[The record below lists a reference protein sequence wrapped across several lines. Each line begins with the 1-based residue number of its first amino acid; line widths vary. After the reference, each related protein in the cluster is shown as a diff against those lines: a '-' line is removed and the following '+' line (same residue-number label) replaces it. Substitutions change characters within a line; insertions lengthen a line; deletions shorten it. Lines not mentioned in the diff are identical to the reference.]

1 MAICGTFRNMS
12 DALFAAYRNTSFFAD
27 TSRGRLCL
35 RVGRAS
41 PELDALLAACGVPTW
56 AYVTGFNPGSLPLSL
71 EENEQRHQRLAR
83 EVERRGYTA
92 FPGEGIGDDGQWP
105 PERSLLILGIV
116 RDDARRLGREFGQLA
131 VVYGEEGGPAMLL
144 PCDLLSD

>member
-1 MAICGTFRNMS
+1 MT

-41 PELDALLAACGVPTW
+41 PELDALLAACEVRTW
-56 AYVTGFNPGSLPLSL
+56 AYVTGFNPGSIALSP
-71 EENEQRHQRLAR
+71 EENEQRHQCLAY
-83 EVERRGYTA
+83 EVEHRGYTS

-105 PERSLLILGIV
+105 PERSLLILGIG
-116 RDDARRLGREFGQLA
+116 RDDAIGLGREFEQRA
-131 VVYGEEGGPAMLL
+131 VVYGEHGLRRCCFRATHSFPEGHAGGE
-144 PCDLLSD
+144 S

>member
-41 PELDALLAACGVPTW
+41 PEIDALLAASGVRMW
-56 AYVTGFNPGSLPLSL
+56 AYVTGFNPGSILLTPD
-71 EENEQRHQRLAR
+71 ENEQRHQRLEL
-83 EVERRGYTA
+83 EVKRRGYTT

-116 RDDARRLGREFGQLA
+116 RDDAIRLGREFGQRA
-131 VVYGEEGGPAMLL
+131 VVYGEEDGPAMLL
-144 PCDLLSD
+144 PCS

>member
-1 MAICGTFRNMS
+1 MS

-41 PELDALLAACGVPTW
+41 PEIDALLAAYGVRTW
-56 AYVTGFNPGSLPLSL
+56 AYVTGFNPGSILLTPGA
-71 EENEQRHQRLAR
+71 NEQRYHRLEI
-83 EVERRGYTA
+83 EVKRRGHTT
-92 FPGEGIGDDGQWP
+92 FRGEGIGDDGQWP

-116 RDDARRLGREFGQLA
+116 RDDAIHLGREFGQRA

-144 PCDLLSD
+144 PC